1 MNTEPRKFRLHDA
14 HSGAAITV
22 RVIPRAAKNSVV
34 EILDD
39 GTIRVRLVSS
49 KGSQDLDRTLVHFL
63 AEILEIQPGQVEI
76 VAGTSGVDKL
86 VTITGMRAAQ
96 VQRKILEAIEQN

>member
-14 HSGAAITV
+14 QSGAAITV
-22 RVIPRAAKNSVV
+22 RVIPRAARNSVV

-39 GTIRVRLVSS
+39 GTVRVRLASS
-49 KGSQDLDRTLVHFL
+49 KGSQALDRTLVRYIS
-63 AEILEIQPGQVEI
+63 EILEIPPGQVEI

-96 VQRKILEAIEQN
+96 VQQKILEAIEQN